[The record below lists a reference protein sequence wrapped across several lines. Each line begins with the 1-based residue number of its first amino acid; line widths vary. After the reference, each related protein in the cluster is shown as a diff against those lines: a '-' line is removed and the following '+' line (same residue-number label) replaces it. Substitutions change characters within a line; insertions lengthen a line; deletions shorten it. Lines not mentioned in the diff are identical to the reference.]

1 MENIKFDANGL
12 ICAIAQDSETGEV
25 LMQAYMNAEA
35 LEKTL
40 STGYAHYYSRSR
52 QKLWKKGE
60 ESGHVQKV
68 IAASFDCDRDCLL
81 LQVRQTG
88 AACHTGNRS
97 CFFTPVTES
106 DLGGLPFVAELARV
120 VEDRKNNPV
129 EELGNSH
136 KQYYRIGVLEE
147 SCFARYLMQKAPIY
161 QVQDKKK
168 EELRYYSRLLLKKP
182 GSVSAHFF
190 ALVPLMIPA
199 IAEPNSARSVRNVMK

>member
-129 EELGNSH
+129 EGSYTAYLFSRGVDKIAKKFGEEAVEVVIASKNDDKGELTHELSDLIYH
-136 KQYYRIGVLEE
+136 LLV
-147 SCFARYLMQKAPIY
+147 LMQAKGVSIED
-161 QVQDKKK
+161 VCTELKRRHHKK
-168 EELRYYSRLLLKKP
+168 
-182 GSVSAHFF
+182 
-190 ALVPLMIPA
+190 
-199 IAEPNSARSVRNVMK
+199 

>member
-1 MENIKFDANGL
+1 MEIIKFDANGL

-129 EELGNSH
+129 EGSYTAYLFSRGVDKIAKKFGEEAVEVVIASKNDDKGELTH
-136 KQYYRIGVLEE
+136 
-147 SCFARYLMQKAPIY
+147 
-161 QVQDKKK
+161 
-168 EELRYYSRLLLKKP
+168 ELSDL
-182 GSVSAHFF
+182 
-190 ALVPLMIPA
+190 I
-199 IAEPNSARSVRNVMK
+199 

>member
-81 LQVRQTG
+81 LQVCQTG

-129 EELGNSH
+129 EGSYTAYLFSRGVDKIAKKFGEEAVEVVIASKNDDKGELTHELSDLIYH
-136 KQYYRIGVLEE
+136 LLV
-147 SCFARYLMQKAPIY
+147 LMQAKGVSIED
-161 QVQDKKK
+161 VCTELKRRHHKK
-168 EELRYYSRLLLKKP
+168 
-182 GSVSAHFF
+182 
-190 ALVPLMIPA
+190 
-199 IAEPNSARSVRNVMK
+199 